1 MNPLILSLICLIL
14 VGISANLIKLIKNNK
29 ILLWISLLPC
39 IYIVFYGAYVT
50 LGPTDLY
57 EDGSKNYFLINPE
70 EKELPVIFVL
80 LKFYQYILILVGVIF
95 GYLYLGY
102 LVKGNSK
109 MQYKEKFKPS
119 EVYINN
125 SWEKV

>member
-14 VGISANLIKLIKNNK
+14 VGVSANLIKIIKKNRF
-29 ILLWISLLPC
+29 LLWISILPC
-39 IYIVFYGAYVT
+39 IYIVFYGVYVT
-50 LGPTDLY
+50 VGPTDLY

-102 LVKGNSK
+102 LRKL
-109 MQYKEKFKPS
+109 
-119 EVYINN
+119 NN
-125 SWEKV
+125 IKNTSN